1 MTQSTRYFLVASGLI
16 VVVGLGTGL
25 VAVYSGGFQGGRPAG
40 PDGLGYVTSEAT
52 AVAYADVRHIM
63 DSEFRQR
70 LRTVLPAGEGKDRL
84 LTETGIDVER
94 DIDTVVA
101 GLSPAILDAGG
112 PVVILR
118 GRFDAARIEA
128 SAVRHGA
135 TAEEYKG
142 KRLLRAPQHP
152 VLSEGA
158 PAEPTPAEPV
168 DAGQERPGIAFLEPG
183 LIALGRMDGIR
194 RAIDAAERGETAATN
209 ADLMRFIGDVA
220 TSGDAWV
227 AGRLDSLPARSDWPD
242 AMSAHLSA
250 IQWFSVS
257 AGVDRAVT
265 CRFRAEARDEKSAE
279 DLRAMINGAL
289 AMARA
294 MAGGDTRLTTLLDSV
309 QSTGSGA
316 GMEISFTVPPD
327 MLDFIGST
335 VPSLAGPQSPI
346 AQ

>member
-1 MTQSTRYFLVASGLI
+1 MTPRTRYFLVASGLV

-63 DSEFRQR
+63 DSEFRRR

-84 LTETGIDVER
+84 LAETGIDVER

-101 GLSPAILDAGG
+101 GLSPAIFDAGG

-128 SAVRHGA
+128 AAVRHGA

-152 VLSEGA
+152 VLSESV
-158 PAEPTPAEPV
+158 PAEEIPGDQAGG
-168 DAGQERPGIAFLEPG
+168 GQERPGIGFLEPG
-183 LIALGRMDGIR
+183 LIALGRVDGIR
-194 RAIDAAERGETAATN
+194 RAIDAAEQGATAASN
-209 ADLMRFIGDVA
+209 AELMRFIGDVA
-220 TSGDAWV
+220 ASGDAWV
-227 AGRLDSLPARSDWPD
+227 AGRLDALPARSDWPD
-242 AMSAHLSA
+242 AMATQLSA

-257 AGVDRAVT
+257 AGVDQAVT

-279 DLRAMINGAL
+279 DLRTMINGAL

-294 MAGGDTRLTTLLDSV
+294 MSGGDTRLASLLDSV
-309 QSTGSGA
+309 QSSGSGA
-316 GMEISFTVPPD
+316 GMELSFTVPPD
-327 MLDFIGST
+327 MLDLIGSAA
-335 VPSLAGPQSPI
+335 PSLVRPESPA